1 METNLEYAKTVAKQ
15 LLYIEPKRTSIPFII
30 SHPYVCND
38 MVYDIKTKQFLNIF
52 EDGNM
57 EKIIDSFLGLIDKA
71 DSLGHLFMYINKPYR
86 AVYFKMINKELSE
99 EDYNEYLAYV
109 WTDSEN
115 PNQDP
120 NVSIPLWIKFFK
132 KANKDMLMSSE
143 DKEKYNN
150 LPEDDKI
157 LIYRGVGKGREPFG
171 LSWTDNIKT
180 ATWFAN
186 RWGND
191 EAYMFKASC
200 YKKDVLAYFNSRN
213 ENELVVNVK
222 NIFDVEK
229 VMLNG

>member
-15 LLYIEPKRTSIPFII
+15 LLYVEPRVTSIPFII
-30 SHPYVCND
+30 SHPFISNN
-38 MVYDIKTKQFLNIF
+38 MVYDTKTEHFLDIF
-52 EDGNM
+52 EEDNM
-57 EKIIDSFLGLIDKA
+57 NKIRDSFSDLIDKA

-86 AVYFKMINKELSE
+86 AVYFKMVNKELSE
-99 EDYNEYLAYV
+99 KDYNEYLAYV

-120 NVSIPLWIKFFK
+120 NVSIPLWIRFFK
-132 KANKDMLMSSE
+132 RANKNILMSSE
-143 DKEKYNN
+143 DKEIYDD

-157 LIYRGVGKGREPFG
+157 LIYRGVGKDREPFG
-171 LSWTDNIKT
+171 LSWTNNIKT
-180 ATWFAN
+180 AKWFAN

-191 EAYMFKASC
+191 EAYMFKANC